1 MPITATDSGGGDF
14 ELIPP
19 GTYDARCYR
28 LVDLGSQTTTWQGE
42 AKTQRKILVCWEI
55 PSVEVEIDGEK
66 KPGIVMSRYTL
77 SIHKKSSLGPVL
89 ESWRGKSFTDEERAG
104 FNIENVCG
112 APCMLNIVHSD
123 DGKWANVKAVMAM
136 PKGNKG
142 PAPVNPKVIF
152 SLETPDWGVFGELS
166 EKIQAIIKASPEY
179 QALQSPTPNLDITP
193 PPQDFDDD
201 LSDVPF

>member
-28 LVDLGSQTTTWQGE
+28 LVDLGTQKTMWQGE
-42 AKTQRKILVCWEI
+42 EKQNRKVLICWEI
-55 PSVEVEIDGEK
+55 PSIEVEIDGEK
-66 KPGIVMSRYTL
+66 KPGIVMSRFTL
-77 SIHKKSSLGPVL
+77 SVGRKSNLGPML
-89 ESWRGKSFTDEERAG
+89 EAWRGKSFTDAERAG
-104 FNIENVCG
+104 FNVETVVG
-112 APCMLNIVHSD
+112 APCMLNIVHSE
-123 DGKWANVKAVMAM
+123 DGKWANVAACMAM